1 MGGERA
7 GGVTEYDAYIAQLA
21 RRAVEMGLGPL
32 AIVILEGLRPLTF
45 VGASLMVFMEPFA
58 EVFVPPERYRRFV
71 ELLEDRRNV
80 ERLIEHIERLQDE
93 RG

>member
-1 MGGERA
+1 MGQEGAR
-7 GGVTEYDAYIAQLA
+7 GLTEYDAYIRELA

-45 VGASLMVFMEPFA
+45 VGASLMVFLEPFA
-58 EVFVPPERYRRFV
+58 EVFVPPERYRRFIG
-71 ELLEDRRNV
+71 LLEDRRNV
-80 ERLIEHIERLQDE
+80 ERLIEEIERLQDE